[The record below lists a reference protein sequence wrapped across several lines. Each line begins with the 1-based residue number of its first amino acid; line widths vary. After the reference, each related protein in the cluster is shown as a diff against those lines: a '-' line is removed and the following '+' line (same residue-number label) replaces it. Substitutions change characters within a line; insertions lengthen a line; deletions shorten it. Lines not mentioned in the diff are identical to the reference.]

1 MAVDDIIAID
11 MPLLACRVT
20 IEEESRVAP
29 LGADGPEDKE
39 VAGDEEEGELAESA
53 DDPDR

>member
-20 IEEESRVAP
+20 KEEESRVAP